1 MTAITGTVQNP
12 TTVSSTDNVENSIA
26 LGKQNQQLVDLIH
39 GKYWTSSVRGA
50 LFSANVTAKTV
61 PVIAAT
67 LVSVFT
73 LWNPAS
79 SRVNVELVT
88 LDMGLVL
95 ATTVVD
101 TVGLYWQ
108 NGASVTSGTFTTVGV
123 KGTNWFCAKPSQP
136 IGQAQFYSAFTHS
149 GTPVRIRA
157 VGQFGAT
164 TSTNDTPIT
173 YNFDGTVILEPGDL
187 ISVAMSTAASTASGV
202 DLGLTYAEVPL

>member
-1 MTAITGTVQNP
+1 MTAATGIVTNP
-12 TTVSSTDNVENSIA
+12 LTTSSTDNVEVSDA
-26 LGKQNQQLVDLIH
+26 LGKQNQRLIDQLH
-39 GKYWTSSVRGA
+39 GKYWNAAVRGGVYTANRTA
-50 LFSANVTAKTV
+50 LTV
-61 PVIAAT
+61 PVVANN

-79 SRVNVELVT
+79 SRVNVELIT
-88 LDMGLVL
+88 LDYGIVL

-101 TVGLYWQ
+101 TIGLYWQ
-108 NGASVTSGTFTTVGV
+108 NGSNVTSGTFTTVGV

-149 GTPVRIRA
+149 GTPVRIRP

-164 TSTNDTPIT
+164 TSTNDTPLT

-187 ISVAMSTAASTASGV
+187 ISIAMSTAASTASGV

>member
-1 MTAITGTVQNP
+1 MTAVTGLVQNP
-12 TTVSSTDNVENSIA
+12 LTVSTTDNVEASLS
-26 LGKQNQQLVDLIH
+26 LGKQNQQIVDHLH
-39 GKYWTSSVRGA
+39 GKYWNSSVRGG
-50 LFSANVTAKTV
+50 LFTAVKTAMTV
-61 PVIAAT
+61 PVVANN

-88 LDMGLVL
+88 LDIGLVL

-108 NGASVTSGTFTTVGV
+108 NGSSVTSGTFTTVGV
-123 KGTNWFCAKPSQP
+123 KGTNWFAAKPSQP

-149 GTPVRIRA
+149 GTPVRIKICS
-157 VGQFGAT
+157 QFGAT
-164 TSTNDTPIT
+164 TSTNDAPIT

-202 DLGLTYAEVPL
+202 DIGLTYAEVPL